1 MKTVLFTTAAA
12 CVLII
17 SGVAAAQPGPGGPR
31 GEGPGRGGP
40 GMAIMMLGAADY
52 DGDNTVTRAEVERL
66 RGEEFEFRDRNG
78 DGFLDIADASPTRQR
93 LHDMRGGDDRPR
105 RGRRGMA
112 RLDADE
118 DGRISRAEFV
128 GRDGRLFE
136 RLDANDDDAVSAAEL
151 DAAMQ
156 ARQSRREARRW
167 WRD

>member
-1 MKTVLFTTAAA
+1 MKTILFTTAAA
-12 CVLII
+12 CVLIL

-52 DGDNTVTRAEVERL
+52 DGDNTVTRTEVERL
-66 RGEEFEFRDRNG
+66 QGEEFDFRDRNG

-93 LHDMRGGDDRPR
+93 LHAMHGEDGGPRPAR
-105 RGRRGMA
+105 RAMA
-112 RLDADE
+112 RLDSDE

-128 GRDGRLFE
+128 GREGRLFE
-136 RLDANDDDAVSAAEL
+136 RLDANDDDAVSAEEL
-151 DAAMQ
+151 DAALE

>member
-1 MKTVLFTTAAA
+1 MKTFLFTTAAA

-31 GEGPGRGGP
+31 GDGQGRG

-66 RGEEFEFRDRNG
+66 QGEEFAFRDRNG

-93 LHDMRGGDDRPR
+93 LHAMRGGEDGPR
-105 RGRRGMA
+105 RARRGMA
-112 RLDADE
+112 RLDADD
-118 DGRISRAEFV
+118 DGRISRAEFI
-128 GRDGRLFE
+128 GREGRVFE
-136 RLDANDDDAVSAAEL
+136 RLDANGDDAISPDEL
-151 DAAMQ
+151 DAVLD
-156 ARQSRREARRW
+156 ARQSRRQARQW